1 MINHRRTLRR
11 MTDEELTAERR
22 KVSNMA
28 GKWAGN
34 RYLAILNEQIEREE
48 RAEQVSS

>member
-11 MTDEELTAERR
+11 MTDEELTAER
-22 KVSNMA
+22 
-28 GKWAGN
+28 
-34 RYLAILNEQIEREE
+34 EE